1 MPMST
6 CIKCG
11 GHTFEVVEAKP
22 GNSDFTLMFVQCS
35 SCGGVVGVMDYL
47 NKRKSPLDILLR
59 KSPINWALNK
69 EVTL

>member
-22 GNSDFTLMFVQCS
+22 NNSDFTLMFVQCS

-47 NKRKSPLDILLR
+47 NIGYFVEKIAKKLDV
-59 KSPINWALNK
+59 K
-69 EVTL
+69 